1 MVLCQADLPV
11 LYEVNQPN
19 QNVVVF
25 RGADL
30 SLAQSQGL
38 LGQGRALPA
47 LPPPPAA
54 TYKPSPSPSLPA
66 AAYTYALPY
75 PPAPLV
81 PIPAPAPAYSQR
93 ASAYVEDQYTN
104 VRVCL
109 IRKNIKLMI
118 SFYKRK
124 YFCQTEN
131 FLHFYV
137 SG

>member
-1 MVLCQADLPV
+1 VAGAVVLCQADLPV

-38 LGQGRALPA
+38 LGQGRALPT

-54 TYKPSPSPSLPA
+54 TYKPSLPPPLPA

-93 ASAYVEDQYTN
+93 APAYFEDQHAN

-109 IRKNIKLMI
+109 I
-118 SFYKRK
+118 F
-124 YFCQTEN
+124 
-131 FLHFYV
+131 
-137 SG
+137 

>member
-1 MVLCQADLPV
+1 MACAVVLCQADLPV

-38 LGQGRALPA
+38 LGQGRSLPT
-47 LPPPPAA
+47 LPPAPPA
-54 TYKPSPSPSLPA
+54 TYKPSPPSPLPA
-66 AAYTYALPY
+66 AAYTYALPH

-81 PIPAPAPAYSQR
+81 PIPAPAPAYSQP
-93 ASAYVEDQYTN
+93 APAYFEDQYAN

-109 IRKNIKLMI
+109 ILKK
-118 SFYKRK
+118 YKINDQLLSK
-124 YFCQTEN
+124 ILLSN
-131 FLHFYV
+131 
-137 SG
+137 